1 MLAVDKLNVIR
12 QVAAAMLSVVQ
23 QLVVITPPP
32 IAEYCDE
39 PVCVCKCVCVCVCFS
54 VRDDIFGT
62 TPPIF
67 NKFFVHVT
75 CGRGSVLLWRR
86 SDMSCTS
93 GFMDDY

>member
-39 PVCVCKCVCVCVCFS
+39 PVYVCKCVCVCV
-54 VRDDIFGT
+54 
-62 TPPIF
+62 
-67 NKFFVHVT
+67 FF
-75 CGRGSVLLWRR
+75 CPR
-86 SDMSCTS
+86 
-93 GFMDDY
+93 